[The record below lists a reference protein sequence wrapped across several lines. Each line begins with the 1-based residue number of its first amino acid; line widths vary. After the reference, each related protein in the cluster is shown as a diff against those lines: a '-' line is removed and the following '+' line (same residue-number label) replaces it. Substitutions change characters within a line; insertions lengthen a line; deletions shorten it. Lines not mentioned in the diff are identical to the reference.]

1 MAIIERRRY
10 KRYPAVGHAEFWTE
24 SAKTTC
30 DLLDVAK
37 GGIILRSEVQV
48 LQAKEVT
55 VRFQVQ
61 DYPEA
66 FEVRGMMVRVQQDSL
81 AIMFLAVPPGID
93 ELLQWLEKA

>member
-1 MAIIERRRY
+1 MTIERHRY
-10 KRYPAVGHAEFWTE
+10 KRHPAVGHAEFWTE
-24 SAKTTC
+24 STKATG
-30 DLLDVAK
+30 DLLDIAK
-37 GGIILRSEVQV
+37 GGIILRSEIQIS
-48 LQAKEVT
+48 QAKEVT

-66 FEVRGMMVRVQQDSL
+66 FEVSGMVVRVQQDSL